1 MNKNET
7 ELGKNIKELE
17 KLDEKVKED
26 MKKDNSVDKEL
37 LKDFAP
43 SELIEKLLVSDEEL
57 TEKDKIIEILFEHP
71 DIRKISDVTD
81 KNLINVAV
89 LLTFAKEVD
98 VSLVNYFCDAYL
110 TLSLSK
116 DRQSRKEV
124 VEIYKTHMTNP
135 ELMLNIP
142 DKQSRFSR
150 MKDRL
155 SL

>member
-1 MNKNET
+1 MNKKET
-7 ELGKNIKELE
+7 ELEKKVKELE
-17 KLDEKVKED
+17 KFDEKVNED
-26 MKKDNSVDKEL
+26 MEKDNSVDKEL
-37 LKDFAP
+37 LKDFSP
-43 SELIEKLLVSDEEL
+43 SALIEQLLVSDDEA

-89 LLTFAKEVD
+89 LLTFAKEVN
-98 VSLVNYFCDAYL
+98 VPLVDYFCDAYL

-116 DRQSRKEV
+116 DRESRKEV
-124 VEIYKTHMTNP
+124 VEIYKTHMANQ

-150 MKDRL
+150 MRDRL

>member
-1 MNKNET
+1 MKKDK
-7 ELGKNIKELE
+7 KNI
-17 KLDEKVKED
+17 LDEKIEKQLKNDETV
-26 MKKDNSVDKEL
+26 NKEL
-37 LKDFAP
+37 LKDFSP
-43 SELIEKLLVSDEEL
+43 SELIEQILVSDEET

-71 DIRKISDVTD
+71 DIRKISDVSD
-81 KNLINVAV
+81 KNLINITV

-98 VSLVNYFCDAYL
+98 VPLVDYFCDALL

-116 DRQSRKEV
+116 DRESRKEV
-124 VEIYKTHMTNP
+124 VEIYKTHMMNQ

-150 MKDRL
+150 MRDKL